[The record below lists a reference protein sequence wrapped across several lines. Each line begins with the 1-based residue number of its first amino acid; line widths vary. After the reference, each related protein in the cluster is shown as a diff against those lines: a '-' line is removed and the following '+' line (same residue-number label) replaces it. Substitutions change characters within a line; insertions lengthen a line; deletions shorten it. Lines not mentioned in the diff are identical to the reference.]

1 MGFIPFVS
9 WPATRRTG
17 LPNVGFLTPKD
28 LPVSNT
34 RTSFFTDLKSLKF
47 CASYLRNSSQ
57 IFILFPVP
65 RSELF
70 HEPPLSPRSILDV
83 CAEDVHRVLKR
94 VSSIDKD
101 DEWQQ
106 KGEALRRS
114 GSLYLCALHVL
125 LLLWWPPSK
134 FVANCWH
141 LWSPDCKIKGK
152 HHYIITNS
160 YKQIF
165 YISI

>member
-1 MGFIPFVS
+1 MPRIF
-9 WPATRRTG
+9 T
-17 LPNVGFLTPKD
+17 FLHR
-28 LPVSNT
+28 S
-34 RTSFFTDLKSLKF
+34 SLF
-47 CASYLRNSSQ
+47 SSS
-57 IFILFPVP
+57 
-65 RSELF
+65 RSGLF

-114 GSLYLCALHVL
+114 GSLYLCALHVV

-152 HHYIITNS
+152 HHYIITNN
-160 YKQIF
+160 YNK
-165 YISI
+165 YSIYLYNLSICFPGWCSFPKLLTGSPFQETPFWHPNAKA